1 MTYTEWLAYAVN
13 ALQAN
18 LVQDPYLHPKTDAN
32 ILLQAVTKRSKS
44 AIFAF
49 SETKLNQTEMSQLEA
64 LLTRRL
70 QGEPMAYILGEKEFW
85 SLPLKVSPH
94 TLIPRPDTERLV
106 EVALEWAYKRLEI
119 QKTLQILDLGTGT
132 GAIAL
137 ALASELGD
145 KAQILGVDFK
155 AEAVA
160 LAETNR
166 QNLGFQNVTF
176 LQSDWFS
183 ALENQQF
190 DLIVSNPPYIDK
202 QDENLKYGDVR
213 FEPLSALVA
222 EENGLSDLQK
232 IIQNAPLYLA
242 NNGVLMLEHG
252 WQQAQAVQ
260 QIFQQYQWDE
270 IASFQDY
277 GGNDRLTKAV
287 RKAK

>member
-32 ILLQAVTKRSKS
+32 ILLQEVTKRSKS

-49 SETKLNQTEMSQLEA
+49 GETELNPTEMSQLET
-64 LLTRRL
+64 LLTQRL

-242 NNGVLMLEHG
+242 NNGALMLEHG

>member
-18 LVQDPYLHPKTDAN
+18 LAQDPHLHPKTDVN

-49 SETKLNQTEMSQLEA
+49 GETELNQTEMSQLEA

-242 NNGVLMLEHG
+242 NNGALMLEHG

>member
-49 SETKLNQTEMSQLEA
+49 GETELNPTEMSQLET
-64 LLTRRL
+64 LLTQRL

-145 KAQILGVDFK
+145 KAKIVGVDFK
-155 AEAVA
+155 PEAVA

-222 EENGLSDLQK
+222 EEDGLSDLQK
-232 IIQNAPLYLA
+232 IIQNAPLYLYD
-242 NNGVLMLEHG
+242 NGALMLEHG

-260 QIFQQYQWDE
+260 QIFKQYQWDE

>member
-18 LVQDPYLHPKTDAN
+18 LVQDPHLHPKTDVN

-49 SETKLNQTEMSQLEA
+49 GETELNQTEMSQLEA

-155 AEAVA
+155 AEAVT

-176 LQSDWFS
+176 LQSNWFS

-242 NNGVLMLEHG
+242 NNGALMLEHG

>member
-13 ALQAN
+13 VLQAN
-18 LVQDPYLHPKTDAN
+18 LAQDPYLHPKTDAN

-49 SETKLNQTEMSQLEA
+49 GESKLSQTEMSQLEA

-145 KAQILGVDFK
+145 KAQIIGVDFK
-155 AEAVA
+155 PEAVA

-222 EENGLSDLQK
+222 EENGLNDLQK

-242 NNGVLMLEHG
+242 NNGALMLEHG
-252 WQQAQAVQ
+252 WQQAQSVQ
-260 QIFQQYQWDE
+260 QIFHQYQWDE

>member
-1 MTYTEWLAYAVN
+1 MG
-13 ALQAN
+13 
-18 LVQDPYLHPKTDAN
+18 
-32 ILLQAVTKRSKS
+32 LQAVR
-44 AIFAF
+44 
-49 SETKLNQTEMSQLEA
+49 N
-64 LLTRRL
+64 
-70 QGEPMAYILGEKEFW
+70 P
-85 SLPLKVSPH
+85 
-94 TLIPRPDTERLV
+94 
-106 EVALEWAYKRLEI
+106 
-119 QKTLQILDLGTGT
+119 KTLQILDLGTGT

-232 IIQNAPLYLA
+232 LFKMHRFI
-242 NNGVLMLEHG
+242 
-252 WQQAQAVQ
+252 
-260 QIFQQYQWDE
+260 
-270 IASFQDY
+270 
-277 GGNDRLTKAV
+277 
-287 RKAK
+287 

>member
-49 SETKLNQTEMSQLEA
+49 GETELNPTEMSQLET
-64 LLTRRL
+64 LLTPRL

-242 NNGVLMLEHG
+242 NNGALMLEHG

>member
-18 LVQDPYLHPKTDAN
+18 LAQDPYLHPKTDAN

-49 SETKLNQTEMSQLEA
+49 SETELSQTEMSQLET
-64 LLTRRL
+64 LLTCRL

-132 GAIAL
+132 GAITL

-145 KAQILGVDFK
+145 QAQIIGVDFK
-155 AEAVA
+155 PEAVV

-190 DLIVSNPPYIDK
+190 ELIVSNPPYIDK

-222 EENGLSDLQK
+222 EQDGLSDLQK
-232 IIQNAPLYLA
+232 IIKNAPLYLA
-242 NNGVLMLEHG
+242 NNGALMLEHG

-277 GGNDRLTKAV
+277 GGNDRMTKAV

>member
-1 MTYTEWLAYAVN
+1 MTYIEWLAYAVN

-18 LVQDPYLHPKTDAN
+18 LAQDPYLHPKTDAN

-49 SETKLNQTEMSQLEA
+49 GETELSQTEMSQLEA

-106 EVALEWAYKRLEI
+106 EIALDWAYKRLKT
-119 QKTLQILDLGTGT
+119 QQTLQILDLGTGT

-166 QNLGFQNVTF
+166 QNLGFSNVSF

-242 NNGVLMLEHG
+242 NNGALMLEHG

>member
-18 LVQDPYLHPKTDAN
+18 LAQDPYLHPKTDAN
-32 ILLQAVTKRSKS
+32 ILLQEVTKRSKS

-49 SETKLNQTEMSQLEA
+49 GETELNPTEMSQLET
-64 LLTRRL
+64 LLTQRL

-106 EVALEWAYKRLEI
+106 EVTLEWAYKRLEI

-137 ALASELGD
+137 ALASELGN
-145 KAQILGVDFK
+145 KAQIIGVDFK
-155 AEAVA
+155 PEAVA

>member
-18 LVQDPYLHPKTDAN
+18 LAQDPYLHPKTDAN

-49 SETKLNQTEMSQLEA
+49 GETELNQTEMSQLEE

-166 QNLGFQNVTF
+166 QNLGFQNVSF

-242 NNGVLMLEHG
+242 NNGALMLEHG

>member
-18 LVQDPYLHPKTDAN
+18 LAQDPYLHPKTDAN

-49 SETKLNQTEMSQLEA
+49 GETELSQTEMSQLEA

-242 NNGVLMLEHG
+242 NNGALMLEHG

>member
-18 LVQDPYLHPKTDAN
+18 LAQDPYLHPKTDAN

-44 AIFAF
+44 AVFAF
-49 SETKLNQTEMSQLEA
+49 GETELNQTEMSQLEE

-166 QNLGFQNVTF
+166 QNLGFQHVTF

-242 NNGVLMLEHG
+242 NNGALMLEHG

>member
-18 LVQDPYLHPKTDAN
+18 LAQDPYLHPKTDAN

-106 EVALEWAYKRLEI
+106 EIALDWAYKRLKT
-119 QKTLQILDLGTGT
+119 QQTLQILDLGTGT

-137 ALASELGD
+137 ALASELGN
-145 KAQILGVDFK
+145 KAQIIGVDFK
-155 AEAVA
+155 PEAVA

-242 NNGVLMLEHG
+242 NNGALMLEHG

>member
-1 MTYTEWLAYAVN
+1 MTYTEWLTYAVT

-18 LVQDPYLHPKTDAN
+18 LAQDPYLHPKTDAN
-32 ILLQAVTKRSKS
+32 ILLQAVVKRSKS

-49 SETKLNQTEMSQLEA
+49 AETELNQTEISALET
-64 LLTRRL
+64 LLNRRL

-106 EVALEWAYKRLEI
+106 EVALECAYKRLKN
-119 QKTLQILDLGTGT
+119 QPNLQILDLGTGT

-137 ALASELGD
+137 ALASELAD
-145 KAQILGVDFK
+145 KAQIIGVDFK
-155 AEAVA
+155 EEAVA
-160 LAETNR
+160 LAESNR
-166 QNLGFQNVTF
+166 QHLAFSNVSF
-176 LQSDWFS
+176 LQSDWYS
-183 ALENQQF
+183 ALENRQF

-202 QDENLKYGDVR
+202 ADENLKYGDVR

-222 EENGLSDLQK
+222 EQDGLSDLQK
-232 IIQNAPLYLA
+232 IIENAPLYLRP
-242 NNGVLMLEHG
+242 NGALIVEHG

-260 QIFQQYQWDE
+260 KIFQQNQWDE

-277 GGNDRLTKAV
+277 GGNDRLTQAV
-287 RKAK
+287 KKSK

>member
-18 LVQDPYLHPKTDAN
+18 LAQDPYLHPKTDAN

-49 SETKLNQTEMSQLEA
+49 GETELNQTEMSQLEA

-166 QNLGFQNVTF
+166 QNLGFSNVSF

-242 NNGVLMLEHG
+242 NNGALMLEHG

>member
-49 SETKLNQTEMSQLEA
+49 GETELNPTEMSQLET
-64 LLTRRL
+64 LLTQRL

-166 QNLGFQNVTF
+166 QNLGFSNVSF

-222 EENGLSDLQK
+222 EEDGLSDLQK
-232 IIQNAPLYLA
+232 IIQNAPLYLYD
-242 NNGVLMLEHG
+242 NGALMLEHG

-277 GGNDRLTKAV
+277 SGNDRLTKAV